1 MNRPDPLSMARDLLD
16 FPALGFNPAPGSVDS
31 VHEAVASLDRISQR
45 IQEIGPR
52 LDAEASWTGSAA
64 EAYHAAAEQM
74 QRRLAMR
81 LEAVETVRQ
90 ALRQWAGELATNQ
103 EEARRYE
110 REAEEAQHALAA
122 ARDHPIFA
130 GAAAVV
136 APDRAAELREELART
151 EQAVADAEARLRG
164 VIDQAQRL
172 RDRHEQ
178 HAASVARA
186 IRGTE
191 SLLEVPFGKE
201 GAMDTLIAT
210 VTGWFGRGGGEGDDV
225 PDPSSW
231 PKPDAGSG
239 PWGAEDPTWR
249 DYLTKAKWE
258 AAATAAEA
266 MGRTNAAH
274 HMRHYLG
281 NSGETLYVDPGRIL
295 RDCPDFRTAVENE
308 LAAHDAEWR
317 RRALEEFRKNG
328 GKPVRIPVET
338 DWQVYRVSQQESQDW
353 ELALGAFSHKT
364 TGVVE
369 VKPSPTGGE
378 PEITMRYQ
386 VNVYDAYNWNKGW
399 GTDIPQAGGNV
410 SDDELGRLHQ
420 VGLAREFEIKGE
432 SETMTRPVGDG
443 STKSPIEPPTD
454 KRDGG
459 RTDPTR

>member
-31 VHEAVASLDRISQR
+31 VHEAVAWLDRTSQR

-90 ALRQWAGELATNQ
+90 ALRQWAGEPATNQ

-130 GAAAVV
+130 GAAA
-136 APDRAAELREELART
+136 
-151 EQAVADAEARLRG
+151 
-164 VIDQAQRL
+164 
-172 RDRHEQ
+172 
-178 HAASVARA
+178 
-186 IRGTE
+186 
-191 SLLEVPFGKE
+191 
-201 GAMDTLIAT
+201 
-210 VTGWFGRGGGEGDDV
+210 
-225 PDPSSW
+225 
-231 PKPDAGSG
+231 
-239 PWGAEDPTWR
+239 
-249 DYLTKAKWE
+249 
-258 AAATAAEA
+258 TAAEA

-281 NSGETLYVDPGRIL
+281 NSGETRYVDPGRIL

-317 RRALEEFRKNG
+317 RRALEELRKNG

-338 DWQVYRVSQQESQDW
+338 DWQVYRVSSRRARTGTCSRRLLPQDDRSRRGQ
-353 ELALGAFSHKT
+353 AL
-364 TGVVE
+364 
-369 VKPSPTGGE
+369 PD
-378 PEITMRYQ
+378 R
-386 VNVYDAYNWNKGW
+386 
-399 GTDIPQAGGNV
+399 
-410 SDDELGRLHQ
+410 R
-420 VGLAREFEIKGE
+420 
-432 SETMTRPVGDG
+432 
-443 STKSPIEPPTD
+443 
-454 KRDGG
+454 
-459 RTDPTR
+459 

>member
-1 MNRPDPLSMARDLLD
+1 MNRPAPLSMARDLLD
-16 FPALGFNPAPGSVDS
+16 FPALGFNPAPGSVA

-122 ARDHPIFA
+122 ARDHP
-130 GAAAVV
+130 
-136 APDRAAELREELART
+136 
-151 EQAVADAEARLRG
+151 
-164 VIDQAQRL
+164 
-172 RDRHEQ
+172 
-178 HAASVARA
+178 
-186 IRGTE
+186 
-191 SLLEVPFGKE
+191 GKE